1 MRLEDYWDGFM
12 EDLVGQ
18 STELFF
24 FKQLNDMFSLIFSKS
39 HISLWVVHRLEKRR
53 EVRKPDTES
62 LSNFPKVTQVM
73 SKQQMKDCTE
83 AFLLPSTT

>member
-1 MRLEDYWDGFM
+1 MRLEDCCDGFM

-39 HISLWVVHRLEKRR
+39 HISLWVVHSLKRR
-53 EVRKPDTES
+53 RQVRRLMQGHGKS
-62 LSNFPKVTQVM
+62 VLV
-73 SKQQMKDCTE
+73 
-83 AFLLPSTT
+83 

>member
-39 HISLWVVHRLEKRR
+39 H
-53 EVRKPDTES
+53 DG
-62 LSNFPKVTQVM
+62 SNI
-73 SKQQMKDCTE
+73 
-83 AFLLPSTT
+83 

>member
-39 HISLWVVHRLEKRR
+39 RISLWVVHRLKKRR
-53 EVRKPDTES
+53 EVRRLMQGHGKR
-62 LSNFPKVTQVM
+62 V
-73 SKQQMKDCTE
+73 C
-83 AFLLPSTT
+83 

>member
-53 EVRKPDTES
+53 EVRRLMQGHGKR
-62 LSNFPKVTQVM
+62 V
-73 SKQQMKDCTE
+73 C
-83 AFLLPSTT
+83 

>member
-1 MRLEDYWDGFM
+1 M

-53 EVRKPDTES
+53 EVRRLMQGHGKR
-62 LSNFPKVTQVM
+62 V
-73 SKQQMKDCTE
+73 C
-83 AFLLPSTT
+83 